1 MADSPFKGLL
11 YSPEVLGGIGLLTA
25 GLSGK
30 APDMA
35 LPMMMQGMKTASMFK
50 AMEDEEEK
58 RKLIKEYEKEVP
70 EDQQKIFKM
79 FPLEWLKKHKFGSK
93 KTELKEIWDPTL
105 NDGKGGYRYE
115 KSSVIADDTSAYE
128 SKKEKPTT
136 RTTTSTTEIFK
147 DGDTKAYDVRD
158 DNQYAEMMNLVNEE
172 GWSLKA
178 PPDKKGTSVKEIFK
192 DGETKVFDV
201 ANANEYAE
209 MSNLVNEEGWSLK
222 SPDKLDKPSFTTF
235 YKKDGSQKITLDL
248 NNKKDVEEAKILL
261 AGEFSIDK
269 PEKYV
274 KPDII
279 TLKSADG
286 KTLES
291 LNISDPEVA
300 TKLEDLLKDG
310 YTEFKQNVTAT
321 DVSGL
326 NTSTKSKLEKQIV
339 GGEQLLGQLK
349 ANQAMFKDEFL
360 TYAGKI
366 RYEKLKLMDKA
377 GLKINQD
384 DRAYLNAYS
393 VWDQGTLQYFNQ
405 YRKEITGVAA
415 GEKEIG
421 WLEASIPSRK
431 DTPTTYRAKMK
442 NQIRIQ
448 KQLLDQAKKFRD
460 TGGKVYE
467 INDKGEKVYS
477 EAFGKHLATKIKPN
491 GEYLEELFKSYKIDY
506 NYKANTAIELMNL
519 QFPNQDWEDILE
531 KYLNAK
537 AGKGL

>member
-147 DGDTKAYDVRD
+147 DGDTKAYDLRD
-158 DNQYAEMMNLVNEE
+158 DNQYAEMM
-172 GWSLKA
+172 
-178 PPDKKGTSVKEIFK
+178 
-192 DGETKVFDV
+192 
-201 ANANEYAE
+201 
-209 MSNLVNEEGWSLK
+209 NLVNEEGWSLK